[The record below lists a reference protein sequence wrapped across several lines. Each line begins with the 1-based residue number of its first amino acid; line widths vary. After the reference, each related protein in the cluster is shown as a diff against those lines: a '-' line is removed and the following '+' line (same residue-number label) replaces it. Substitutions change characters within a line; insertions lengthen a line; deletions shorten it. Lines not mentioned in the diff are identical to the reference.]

1 MDEVKETVDE
11 AVGADVGEAWET
23 VNQLVSGFFALI
35 PKIVIAVILFSVIC
49 LIGMVARRVLI
60 RIWSHRRNRNLG
72 VAIGRMA
79 NVAIIFIAL
88 LVAVAVVAPSVGAK
102 DLLQIMGVGSVA
114 IGFAF
119 RDILQNFLA
128 GILILVRGTFKE
140 GNVIEFGNYYGTVR
154 EISTRSTWIST
165 FDGRDV
171 AIPNGELF
179 KSPITVVTAGPML
192 RSEYDF
198 GVGYDADVDDAI
210 KVILNAID
218 TVGLVLDDPAP
229 DAGIVDLASSSVNI
243 RARWWT
249 RNEDIYNGKTQVLR
263 AVKYAL
269 ERADIDIP
277 FPHQVLLR
285 KDQDDS
291 NNNERQAA

>member
-23 VNQLVSGFFALI
+23 VNQLVNGFFALL
-35 PKIVIAVILFSVIC
+35 PKIVIAVILFVLIC
-49 LIGMVARRVLI
+49 LIGMVVRRVLI

-72 VAIGRMA
+72 IAIGRMA

-88 LVAVAVVAPSVGAK
+88 LVAVAVIAPSVGAK

-140 GNVIEFGNYYGTVR
+140 GNVIEFGDYYGTVR

-179 KSPITVVTAGPML
+179 KSPITVVTAGPFL
-192 RSEYDF
+192 RSEYDC
-198 GVGYDADVDDAI
+198 GIAYDADVDKAM
-210 KVILNAID
+210 KVILNAVNQVD
-218 TVGLVLDDPAP
+218 LVLDDPAP
-229 DAGIVDLASSSVNI
+229 DAGVVDLASSSVNI

-249 RNEDIYNGKTQVLR
+249 RNEDIYKARTQVLR
-263 AVKYAL
+263 SIKYAL
-269 ERADIDIP
+269 DDADIDIP
-277 FPHQVLLR
+277 FPHQVLLQ
-285 KDQDDS
+285 KNDEDT
-291 NNNERQAA
+291 NENRSKAA

>member
-23 VNQLVSGFFALI
+23 VNQLVNGFFALL
-35 PKIVIAVILFSVIC
+35 PKIVIAVILFVLIC
-49 LIGMVARRVLI
+49 LLGMIVRRVLI

-79 NVAIIFIAL
+79 NVAIIFVAL

-140 GNVIEFGNYYGTVR
+140 GNVIEFGDYYGTVR

-179 KSPITVVTAGPML
+179 KSPITVVTAGPFL
-192 RSEYDF
+192 RSEYDCS
-198 GVGYDADVDDAI
+198 VGYDADVDDAI
-210 KVILNAID
+210 KVILDAID
-218 TVGLVLDDPAP
+218 TVDLVLDDPAP
-229 DAGIVDLASSSVNI
+229 DAGIADLASSSVNI

-249 RNEDIYNGKTQVLR
+249 RNEDIYQGRTQVLR
-263 AVKYAL
+263 AIKYAL
-269 ERADIDIP
+269 DKADIDIP

-285 KDQDDS
+285 KDEDDS
-291 NNNERQAA
+291 SKNERRVA